1 MIAAAPRSP
10 ETNVAA
16 RTLLIGGEWRSA
28 AKTMAVVNPFT
39 GAVIGFAACADVP
52 DALEA
57 VRSATRGAAA
67 MRALS
72 SGARSAI
79 LHRAADALARDVA
92 RFARAITAE
101 SGKPIAHATRE
112 VARAVNTLRLSAE
125 EAVRLAGETLAFDSV
140 PGGEARSGF
149 YLYEPVGVIVAITP
163 FNDPLNL
170 ICHKLGPAFA
180 AGNAVILKPA
190 EQAPFVGVML
200 AELLLAAG
208 LPAEALNLLTGRGE
222 VFGDVLVAHPG
233 VAMVSFTGGARTG
246 ERIATAAGAKR
257 LAMELGA
264 NSPVIVA
271 ADADLDKAV
280 DACVSGA
287 FSAAGQNCVGVQ
299 RIYVHVDCY
308 DDFRARFV
316 AATEGLVVGDPALP
330 ETRIGPM
337 IGVAEAERLEH
348 RIEEARAM
356 GARVLTGGTRDGALF
371 APTVIENAPDT
382 AALVC
387 EEAFGPVV
395 SLFPFTELD
404 EAIDRANAPHHAIH
418 AAIFTESLRDALH
431 AARRLEAA
439 GVMVND
445 STDYRLDAMPFGGAK
460 GGNIGREGVR
470 FAIREMSQTKTVCF
484 NAA

>member
-1 MIAAAPRSP
+1 MSAMGAD
-10 ETNVAA
+10 A
-16 RTLLIGGEWRSA
+16 RTLLIGGEWRA
-28 AKTMAVVNPFT
+28 AAETMAIANPFT
-39 GAVIGFAACADVP
+39 GAPIGRAACADVP
-52 DALEA
+52 DALAA
-57 VRSATRGAAA
+57 VKSATRGAAA
-67 MRALS
+67 MRALG

-79 LHRAADALARDVA
+79 LHRAADALARDAA

-101 SGKPIAHATRE
+101 TGKPIAHATRE

-140 PGGEARSGF
+140 PGGEGRSGF
-149 YLYEPVGVIVAITP
+149 WLYEPVGVIAAITP

-200 AELLLAAG
+200 AALLLEAG

-222 VFGDVLVAHPG
+222 VFGDTLVAHPG

-246 ERIATAAGAKR
+246 ERIATVAGAKR

-271 ADADLDKAV
+271 ADADLDKAAA
-280 DACVSGA
+280 ACVSGA
-287 FSAAGQNCVGVQ
+287 FSAAGQNCIGVQ
-299 RIYVHVDCY
+299 RIYVHADRY

-316 AATEGLVVGDPALP
+316 AATGALAVGDPALP
-330 ETRIGPM
+330 GTRIGPM
-337 IGVAEAERLEH
+337 IGVAEAARLE
-348 RIEEARAM
+348 RRVEEARAA
-356 GARVLTGGTRDGALF
+356 GARVLAGGTRDGALF

-395 SLFPFTELD
+395 SLFPFTDLD
-404 EAIDRANAPHHAIH
+404 DAIARANAPHHAIH

-460 GGNIGREGVR
+460 GGNMGREGVR